1 MIDNSEFSS
10 LEFVWSC
17 TYTDDYKFIRLISPE
32 FRDLISTLNLT
43 LLVRLTVGVCCVVC
57 ACDYDYR
64 QLRLL
69 SANVLRKIEI
79 LCRYGDVMPFWQW
92 FVL

>member
-1 MIDNSEFSS
+1 
-10 LEFVWSC
+10 
-17 TYTDDYKFIRLISPE
+17 
-32 FRDLISTLNLT
+32 
-43 LLVRLTVGVCCVVC
+43 VCCVVC

-69 SANVLRKIEI
+69 SANVLRKIEN

-92 FVL
+92 FML